1 MEEKYSS
8 SACCPSHRV
17 TFNDQNEVASQDR
30 DGSFTVTYSQLGE
43 RINARKAGGLRVQFG
58 ERSNLERTILP
69 GRSNQSL
76 YRDVYIE
83 HPHPPK

>member
-69 GRSNQSL
+69 GRHNQSL
-76 YRDVYIE
+76 YRDVYSQ
-83 HPHPPK
+83 HPPK